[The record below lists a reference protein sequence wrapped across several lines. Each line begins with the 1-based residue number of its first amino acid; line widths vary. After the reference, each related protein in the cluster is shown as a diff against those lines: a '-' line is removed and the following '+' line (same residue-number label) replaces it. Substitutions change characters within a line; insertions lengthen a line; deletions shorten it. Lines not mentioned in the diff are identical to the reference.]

1 MKKKLIASFLLTTF
15 ITNTAYAEKIM
26 FDSYGRQ
33 IKNQE
38 STKNKVLTDTTT
50 EKNTNQAELISQA
63 QTTTENTMTEKQA
76 GSQLNK
82 YIEKNRQHLEGI
94 VQSFDKLKI
103 NSLLASQNNGVVSS
117 FDVEVKE
124 IKGRVE
130 LPWYN
135 NNYIVWNTGMG
146 KNYFY
151 SAEFDSERNITG
163 FVPIIN
169 ENNTYICHEFLGW
182 DNFNVPRTTTFIYY
196 KDSDAAFLLDSDGEI
211 MMYKI
216 KDDIQNLKPTKI
228 KNPDF
233 IKDITKIFDNP
244 KAAVKAGVKYS
255 VKPETVAEK
264 KIDDSAFVNLNYK
277 ASTFNMDL
285 SQAIK
290 GYYGVDAE
298 NEPLII
304 RAYNLQRKNG
314 VLKTKMNLK
323 NAPKRPES
331 YFIALEKGIIPKY
344 FDSTYYVCDNEV
356 MMNLLV
362 EAYDLM
368 LKNNFSEKDIK
379 NFMYFIRSVYYNDTQ
394 TISFSDIESIID
406 DKSIPKEDKIYYI
419 YAKMN
424 AVHHN
429 NSNVETDIINSLKLL
444 KQNPKIVKK
453 GIYPSFLNDETLVIL
468 NFDTERCCNTEEIIK
483 KVLDMKNLSDEE
495 KFFRILGEIKKETLK
510 KEKENYPEILYQVA
524 ETGIMQFGFIDEEAM
539 EYYND
544 EKVLQDVLSASKL
557 LIKNKYWEWV
567 QDENGDIFTIVPE
580 LCLTTKIVQEV
591 LNDKKIPMKDKEEI
605 MARRLLKEKYLA
617 HNEKNINDL
626 LPEDAFLLIEKGY
639 FPKLC
644 EERDLKSYA
653 EEAYK
658 FIELCKR
665 KNFSDTHIKTL
676 IACGACDID
685 IAEKINSPNEI
696 LKQHANKWFR
706 SGSEDAI
713 KKLYEIGLINIDN
726 IESIEIKRWNFRK
739 VSNED
744 IETLAKLKTING
756 FTDYEIQRYINDHVF
771 LIPYIS
777 KALNLV
783 LNDSSI
789 KVEDREVFT
798 YALVCREYEKAE
810 YPNAP
815 ESYREAI
822 DSGIV
827 PYYENDDKYCKGVL
841 EIYKYMKEDLGYTG
855 KQIDSIIKYSS
866 KTENPD
872 YNVKI
877 DKVIKVVKDEKS
889 DFGQKNAKLSKALR
903 QAEVNVERKDF
914 IKELPKKILIAVT
927 FPIWIIPALV
937 LGLILKDYDFR

>member
-1 MKKKLIASFLLTTF
+1 
-15 ITNTAYAEKIM
+15 M
-26 FDSYGRQ
+26 FDSYGRP

-38 STKNKVLTDTTT
+38 STKNEVLTDTTT

-82 YIEKNRQHLEGI
+82 YIEKNKQHLEGI

-151 SAEFDSERNITG
+151 SAEFDSERNMTG

-182 DNFNVPRTTTFIYY
+182 NNFDVPRTTTFIYY

-285 SQAIK
+285 SQAVK
-290 GYYGVDAE
+290 GYYDVNTE
-298 NEPLII
+298 NEPLMM

-314 VLKTKMNLK
+314 VSKNYLELKK
-323 NAPKRPES
+323 APTRPES

-356 MMNLLV
+356 MMSLIV
-362 EAYDLM
+362 EAYGLM
-368 LKNNFSEKDIK
+368 VKNNFSEKDIK

-394 TISFSDIESIID
+394 TISFSGIESIID

-429 NSNVETDIINSLKLL
+429 SPKIETDIINSLKLL

-453 GIYPSFLNDETLVIL
+453 GIYPTFLNDETLVIL
-468 NFDTERCCNTEEIIK
+468 NFDTTRHCNTEEIIK

-510 KEKENYPEILYQVA
+510 EKEENYPEVLYQVA
-524 ETGIMQFGFIDEEAM
+524 ETGIMQFGFNDEEAM
-539 EYYND
+539 KYYND

-557 LIKNKYWEWV
+557 LIKNKYWEWA
-567 QDENGDIFTIVPE
+567 QDENEDIFTIAPE
-580 LCLTTKIVQEV
+580 LCLTTKVVQEV
-591 LNDKKIPMKDKEEI
+591 LNNKKIPMKDKEEI

-617 HNEKNINDL
+617 YNENRIKKGYDYSL
-626 LPEDAFLLIEKGY
+626 FSDDGFLLIEKGY

-644 EERDLKSYA
+644 SSWHLKCHT
-653 EEAYK
+653 EKTYK
-658 FIELCKR
+658 FIELLKR
-665 KNFSDTHIKTL
+665 KNLSDSQIKTIVNSIHSPNENL
-676 IACGACDID
+676 IESITQ
-685 IAEKINSPNEI
+685 INDPNEI
-696 LKQHANKWFR
+696 LKQCILADKKFY
-706 SGSEDAI
+706 SGSEAAI
-713 KKLYEIGLINIDN
+713 KKLFETGLINIDN
-726 IESIEIKRWNFRK
+726 IKTDEIQYWNFRE

-756 FTDYEIQRYINDHVF
+756 FTDYEIQRYINGEVI

-777 KALNLV
+777 KVLNLV

-789 KVEDREVFT
+789 KVEDRAIFT
-798 YALVCREYEKAE
+798 YALALREYNKAK

-866 KTENPD
+866 KTPNSD

-889 DFGQKNAKLSKALR
+889 DFNKKNAKLSKALR

-927 FPIWIIPALV
+927 FPIWIIPAL
-937 LGLILKDYDFR
+937 ILNWMFKDYHI

>member
-26 FDSYGRQ
+26 FDSYGRPIKSEKATQTNITPETFTIETAGKTPSNPTVQTQ
-33 IKNQE
+33 ISEQTQVQSSTNSIHKPQSSQTEVKNMTDKLITSEQ
-38 STKNKVLTDTTT
+38 STKND
-50 EKNTNQAELISQA
+50 
-63 QTTTENTMTEKQA
+63 
-76 GSQLNK
+76 
-82 YIEKNRQHLEGI
+82 
-94 VQSFDKLKI
+94 
-103 NSLLASQNNGVVSS
+103 
-117 FDVEVKE
+117 
-124 IKGRVE
+124 
-130 LPWYN
+130 
-135 NNYIVWNTGMG
+135 
-146 KNYFY
+146 Y
-151 SAEFDSERNITG
+151 S
-163 FVPIIN
+163 
-169 ENNTYICHEFLGW
+169 
-182 DNFNVPRTTTFIYY
+182 
-196 KDSDAAFLLDSDGEI
+196 
-211 MMYKI
+211 
-216 KDDIQNLKPTKI
+216 
-228 KNPDF
+228 
-233 IKDITKIFDNP
+233 
-244 KAAVKAGVKYS
+244 
-255 VKPETVAEK
+255 
-264 KIDDSAFVNLNYK
+264 NLNYK
-277 ASTFNMDL
+277 ALTFNMDL
-285 SQAIK
+285 AQAIE

-314 VLKTKMNLK
+314 VLKDKMNLK
-323 NAPKRPES
+323 DAPKRPES

-344 FDSTYYVCDNEV
+344 FASSYYVCDNEV
-356 MMNLLV
+356 VMNLLV

-368 LKNNFSEKDIK
+368 IKNNFSEKDIK
-379 NFMYFIRSVYYNDTQ
+379 NFMYFATFYFEDTQ
-394 TISFSDIESIID
+394 AINISDIESIINN
-406 DKSIPKEDKIYYI
+406 KSIPKEDKIYYI
-419 YAKMN
+419 YAKME
-424 AVHHN
+424 AIHHN
-429 NSNVETDIINSLKLL
+429 SPKIETDIINSLKLL
-444 KQNPKIVKK
+444 KQNPKVVKK
-453 GIYPSFLNDETLVIL
+453 GIYPASLNDETLVIL
-468 NFDTERCCNTEEIIK
+468 NFDTERCCKTEEIIK

-495 KFFRILGEIKKETLK
+495 KFFRILGEIKKEILK
-510 KEKENYPEILYQVA
+510 KEKENYPEILYQIA
-524 ETGIMQFGFIDEEAM
+524 ETGILSRYFPKHVAIR
-539 EYYND
+539 YYKD

-567 QDENGDIFTIVPE
+567 QDENEDIFTIAPE

-783 LNDSSI
+783 LNDPNI
-789 KVEDREVFT
+789 KVEDRAIFT
-798 YALVCREYEKAE
+798 YALARREYNKAK

-866 KTENPD
+866 ETPNSD

-889 DFGQKNAKLSKALR
+889 DFNKKNAKLSKALR

-927 FPIWIIPALV
+927 FPIWIIPAL
-937 LGLILKDYDFR
+937 ILNWMFKDYHI